1 MRRIILCSIL
11 ILLLGCLGQNLYAVG
26 ETIYEIKVIGAVNID
41 PELVTSAL
49 SFRVG
54 DTLDP
59 EAVAKSIRNL
69 YRMGIFSDIQVES
82 EPYRTGVTILIK
94 IQENPIVSSIEYIG
108 FKAVKQERI
117 DELVNVK
124 VGSYWSEGVKNQLL
138 NKLKNEYATKGFSNA
153 EIQIFESRLPNNKI
167 GLKVQVNEGKK
178 VSIKQITFVGNSYFE
193 DKTLQKKMKTKPA
206 SFLRSGHF
214 EQEKFAAD
222 LQALTAFYKKN
233 GFIDVVIGPYEIQPL
248 GEKYIEIVINVYEG
262 TKYNFGGITIEGND
276 FFSSEE
282 LQDIFTMKIG
292 EPFDQEFFDNEM
304 RKIYTKYFDEGFIY
318 VSIIPNYVKEGDQ
331 LIVNL
336 KINENNRARI
346 HQIHI
351 TGNRKTKEKV
361 IRRQLEVSP
370 GDYFRQTQVM
380 RSQQNIYNLGFFEQD
395 IRLDYTPINNKDGDI
410 DLQLDVIDRASGTAN
425 GGVGY
430 NSQDKFV
437 GQLSV
442 SQNNLFGNNWST
454 SLTWEFGG
462 NTQNFEFA
470 FTNPNLLDTD
480 ILLGSNLYYT
490 KKTWS
495 SFYYEIYTRGAGIR
509 VGQTIPWIDKTRA
522 VAGYS
527 LYSKKYRIT
536 NMNAIMADSTAV

>member
-11 ILLLGCLGQNLYAVG
+11 ILLLGCLAQNLYAVG
-26 ETIYEIKVIGAVNID
+26 EIIYEIKVIGAVNID

-292 EPFDQEFFDNEM
+292 EPFDQEFFDNEI

-395 IRLDYTPINNKDGDI
+395 IRLDYTPINKDGDI

-430 NSQDKFV
+430 NS
-437 GQLSV
+437 
-442 SQNNLFGNNWST
+442 
-454 SLTWEFGG
+454 
-462 NTQNFEFA
+462 
-470 FTNPNLLDTD
+470 
-480 ILLGSNLYYT
+480 
-490 KKTWS
+490 
-495 SFYYEIYTRGAGIR
+495 
-509 VGQTIPWIDKTRA
+509 
-522 VAGYS
+522 
-527 LYSKKYRIT
+527 
-536 NMNAIMADSTAV
+536 

>member
-1 MRRIILCSIL
+1 MRRIILSSIL
-11 ILLLGCLGQNLYAVG
+11 ILLLVCLVQNLFAAG
-26 ETIYEIKVIGAVNID
+26 ETIYDIKVIGAENID
-41 PELVTSAL
+41 PELVITAL
-49 SFRVG
+49 SIRIG
-54 DTLDP
+54 DTLDS

-69 YRMGIFSDIQVES
+69 YKMGIFSDIQVES
-82 EPYRTGVTILIK
+82 EPYRTGITLLIK
-94 IQENPIVSSIEYIG
+94 IKENPIVSNIEYIG

-124 VGSYWSEGVKNQLL
+124 VGSYWSEGVKNHLV

-153 EIQIFESRLPNNKI
+153 EIQIFESRLPNNKV
-167 GLKVQVNEGKK
+167 GLKIQVNEGKK

-206 SFLRSGHF
+206 SFLRSGNF
-214 EQEKFAAD
+214 EQEKFDAD

-248 GEKYIEIVINVYEG
+248 GEKHIEIVINVYEG
-262 TKYNFGGITIEGND
+262 TKYNFGGITIEGNE
-276 FFSSEE
+276 FFPSDE
-282 LQDIFTMKIG
+282 LKDVFTMKIG
-292 EPFDQEFFDNEM
+292 EPFDQEVFDNEL
-304 RKIYTKYFDEGFIY
+304 RNVYSKYFDEGFIY
-318 VSIIPNYVKEGDQ
+318 VFIVPNYVKEGDQ

-346 HQIHI
+346 RQIHI
-351 TGNRKTKEKV
+351 TGNKRTKEKV
-361 IRRQLEVSP
+361 IRRQLEISP

-395 IRLDYTPINNKDGDI
+395 IRLDYTPVNKEGDI
-410 DLQLDVIDRASGTAN
+410 DLQLDVIDRSSGTAN

-442 SQNNLFGNNWST
+442 SQNNLFGNNWSAN
-454 SLTWEFGG
+454 LTWEFGG
-462 NTQNFEFA
+462 NTQNFEFG

-495 SFYYEIYTRGAGIR
+495 SF
-509 VGQTIPWIDKTRA
+509 
-522 VAGYS
+522 
-527 LYSKKYRIT
+527 
-536 NMNAIMADSTAV
+536 